1 MPQTPRLEVG
11 DTAPAF
17 SLPDADGNTVK
28 LSDYKGRKVIVYFYP
43 AASTPGCT
51 KEACDFRDNLAE
63 LNDAGLD
70 VVGISPD
77 KPEKLAKFRDKE
89 GLTFP
94 LLADPDRTVLEAWGA
109 YGEKTMYGKT
119 VQGVIR
125 STFVVDEKGK
135 IALAQYNIRANQVV
149 VGSFDTIREG
159 NPSSAPLRDANP
171 VASIPLGRMGQPED
185 IAAGILYLASDESSF
200 VTGAELVIDGGMTA
214 Q

>member
-11 DTAPAF
+11 DKAPAF

-51 KEACDFRDNLAE
+51 KQACDFRDNLRE

-70 VVGISPD
+70 VIGVSPD

-89 GLTFP
+89 KLTFP
-94 LLADPDRTVLEAWGA
+94 LLSDPDREVLTAWGTF
-109 YGEKTMYGKT
+109 GEKTMYGKT

-135 IALAQYNIRANQVV
+135 IAEAQYNVK
-149 VGSFDTIREG
+149 
-159 NPSSAPLRDANP
+159 
-171 VASIPLGRMGQPED
+171 
-185 IAAGILYLASDESSF
+185 AAHTSTKIQKII
-200 VTGAELVIDGGMTA
+200 AELGT
-214 Q
+214 